1 VIKIGRFILFILA
14 LGVLFHGLVAL
25 GIDRAFDVLI
35 QTAVNDTALVEN
47 TLLSQSPL
55 LMSTAESAGAAE
67 PLYEIRYTGEEQE
80 EGEEDI
86 PEKEKSRE
94 LPPVHNPNRTE
105 RLPSLTLASHPRE
118 PSTADI
124 IVRNHTTFD
133 IDIETLLAAPLHFLS
148 GENPSVLIYHTHGTE
163 SFAPYGEYWYK
174 NTDNYRTNDKNLN
187 ITRIGR
193 EIAGI
198 FETRGIHILHNQ
210 YLHDYP
216 SFRGSYGRSLATAAR
231 YLEHHP
237 EIQIIFDIHRDAVLD
252 ADGRYLRTVANI
264 DGVETG
270 QIMLVV
276 GTDHAGLYHPNWRE
290 NFSFAL
296 RLQRAMLDRHPNLAR
311 PIALR
316 EERFN
321 AQLAPGAILVEI
333 GMCGNTLQEA
343 LAAGRIFAE
352 IAADVILG
360 EGG

>member
-1 VIKIGRFILFILA
+1 MIKIGRFILFILA

-25 GIDRAFDVLI
+25 GVDRAFDVLL
-35 QTAVNDTALVEN
+35 QSAVNDTALVEG

-55 LMSTAESAGAAE
+55 LMSTAESAEAQE
-67 PLYEIRYTGEEQE
+67 PLYEIRYTGEQE
-80 EGEEDI
+80 ETEEI
-86 PEKEKSRE
+86 PDQEQPRE
-94 LPPVHNPNRTE
+94 LPPIHNPYRAE
-105 RLPSLTLASHPRE
+105 RLPSLTLATHPRV

-124 IVRNHTTFD
+124 VVRNHTTFD
-133 IDIETLLAAPLHFLS
+133 IDIQALLAEPLQFLPA
-148 GENPSVLIYHTHGTE
+148 EHPSVLIYHTHGTE
-163 SFAPYGEYWYK
+163 SFEPHGDDWYD
-174 NTDNYRTNDKNLN
+174 NTDNYRTNDTNLN
-187 ITRIGR
+187 ITRVGR
-193 EIAGI
+193 EIAAI
-198 FETRGIHILHNQ
+198 FEDRGIHVLHNQ

-216 SFRGSYGRSLATAAR
+216 SFRGSYGRSLSTAAR
-231 YLEHHP
+231 YLDHHP

-252 ADGRYLRTVANI
+252 ANGHYLRTVANI
-264 DGVETG
+264 DGVEAG

-296 RLQRAMLDRHPNLAR
+296 RLQRAMLDYHPSLAR

-321 AQLAPGAILVEI
+321 AHLAPGAILVEI

-360 EGG
+360 GNG

>member
-1 VIKIGRFILFILA
+1 VIKIGRFILFLFA

-25 GIDRAFDVLI
+25 GVDRAFDVLI
-35 QTAVNDTALVEN
+35 QTAVNDTVLVEN
-47 TLLSQSPL
+47 ALLSQSPL
-55 LMSTAESAGAAE
+55 LMSTAESAEAAE
-67 PLYEIRYTGEEQE
+67 PLYEIRYTGEETE
-80 EGEEDI
+80 EAEGI
-86 PEKEKSRE
+86 PDKEKPRE
-94 LPPVHNPNRTE
+94 LPPIHNPYRAE
-105 RLPSLTLASHPRE
+105 RLPGLTLTDHPRE
-118 PSTADI
+118 PNTADI
-124 IVRNHTTFD
+124 VVRNHTSFD
-133 IDIETLLAAPLHFLS
+133 IDIEALLTAPLPFLPA
-148 GENPSVLIYHTHGTE
+148 ENPSVLIYHTHGTE
-163 SFAPYGEYWYK
+163 SFEPHGNDWYE

-187 ITRIGR
+187 ITRVGR
-193 EIAGI
+193 EIAAV
-198 FETRGIHILHNQ
+198 FEGRGIHVLHNQ

-216 SFRGSYGRSLATAAR
+216 SFRGSYGRSLTTAAR
-231 YLEHHP
+231 YLDRHP
-237 EIQIIFDIHRDAVLD
+237 EIQIVFDIHRDAILD

-270 QIMLVV
+270 QVMLVV

-290 NFSFAL
+290 NFGFAL

-321 AQLAPGAILVEI
+321 AHLAPGAILVEI

-360 EGG
+360 ESE